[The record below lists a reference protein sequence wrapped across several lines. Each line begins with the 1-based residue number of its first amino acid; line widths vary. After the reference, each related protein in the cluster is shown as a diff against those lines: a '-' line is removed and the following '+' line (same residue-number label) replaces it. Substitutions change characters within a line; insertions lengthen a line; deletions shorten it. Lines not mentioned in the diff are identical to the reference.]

1 MRGSVNQRAKDTWQI
16 RYDAPPTGDGRR
28 KYVAETVK
36 GTKKDAERV
45 LRERLAAIDGKA
57 HIPSHRRP
65 WPCSW
70 SGGSIH
76 MLHPT
81 SPSGRSRV
89 KGASSKGKSCRQWAT
104 LPFRTSPP
112 GTSRPCTRRC
122 SRR

>member
-57 HIPSHRRP
+57 HIPSHRETMAMFLER
-65 WPCSW
+65 W
-70 SGGSIH
+70 
-76 MLHPT
+76 LNT
-81 SPSGRSRV
+81 YA
-89 KGASSKGKSCRQWAT
+89 ASNVT
-104 LPFRTSPP
+104 VRTQQ
-112 GTSRPCTRRC
+112 G
-122 SRR
+122 